1 MRIQEVESLVG
12 ITKKNIRF
20 YEKEGLLS
28 PGRSA
33 ENGYREYGQAEVDLL
48 TRIKL
53 MRKLGIPLEEIR
65 RMQAGP
71 CTVSDSIR
79 RHLVTLSREAENIRH
94 ATELCELL
102 RQEDI
107 PLAQLDAGRYLQEME
122 ELERR
127 GATFM
132 DKQKW
137 DIRPIR
143 YVAPLVITIGM
154 VALMG
159 GLFWLFLWA
168 FVSDSVDAPPLPVVI
183 VALAVPVVVILGVLL
198 ALIQRIREIGK
209 GEIEDAKNY

>member
-12 ITKKNIRF
+12 ITRKNIRF

-33 ENGYREYGQAEVDLL
+33 ENGYRDYGQAEVELL

-71 CTVSDSIR
+71 CTVSDCVR
-79 RHLVTLSREAENIRH
+79 RHLVTLGREAENIRH
-94 ATELCELL
+94 AAELCELL

-107 PLAQLDAGRYLQEME
+107 PLARLDAGRYLREME
-122 ELERR
+122 ALEQR
-127 GATFM
+127 GATFL
-132 DKQKW
+132 DKQKG

-143 YVAPLVITIGM
+143 YAAPLVVAAGM
-154 VALMG
+154 TALMG
-159 GLFWLFLWA
+159 VLFWLFLWA
-168 FVSDSVDAPPLPVVI
+168 FVSDSVDAPPFPMVV
-183 VALAVPVVVILGVLL
+183 VVLAVPVVVTVGVLL

-209 GEIEDAKNY
+209 GEIDDAKNY

>member
-28 PGRSA
+28 PGRSV

-65 RMQAGP
+65 RMQTGP
-71 CTVSDSIR
+71 CTVSDSVR

-132 DKQKW
+132 DKQKG

-159 GLFWLFLWA
+159 ILFWLFLWA
-168 FVSDSVDAPPLPVVI
+168 FASDSVDAPPLPVMI
-183 VALAVPVVVILGVLL
+183 VVLAVPVVVILGVLL

-209 GEIEDAKNY
+209 GEIDDAKNY